1 MSGIAGI
8 YNLDNKPADPA
19 LLRRMIDRMAHRGPD
34 GRGYWIEG
42 PVGLGHAML
51 QTTPESLQEKQPL
64 LSHERGSLCLTL
76 DGRVDNRSDVRAA
89 LESKGL
95 MFRTDTDAELLL
107 RAYECWGE
115 DCPQHIL
122 GDFAFAVW
130 DGRNRKLF
138 CARDILGIKPFY
150 YSISR
155 RRFLWASELR
165 PLLEDPSVRKEPNEG
180 MIGEYLANALTSNEE
195 TLFLDIQRLPP
206 AHYVGIRNGQLF
218 KGRYWDIDPGR
229 EIRYQTDEDY
239 AQHFLAIFRE
249 AVRCRLRS
257 QHPVAADL
265 SGGLD
270 SSSVVSMAQSLFHDG
285 LAVDRGFGTFSAV
298 FPGRACDESDYIQD
312 VITRW
317 GLRSHHVAAMEPD
330 VDISVYAE
338 QVARDY
344 DFPNYPNCAISAP
357 LRVLAKERGCRV
369 ILNGVGGDEW
379 LTGSIYHSA
388 DLVRR
393 MRLLTLARQFR
404 DDSRVP
410 GMIWPSWAVLRLG
423 IWPLLPQTLRLAIRR
438 FVRRDGRPSWITPS
452 FASRIHLTDRLHIEA
467 GRRRHASF
475 AQEDL
480 CRALTNGWQ
489 SHGNEVS
496 ERLSARLE
504 LEERSPLVDRRVI
517 EFALALP
524 ETQRWRHDQPKFI
537 LRQAMRGL
545 LPESI
550 RQRRTKAEFSH
561 TFADTLQAYGRT
573 QFFDS
578 LVTERLGWVDGE
590 EVRALHRRLTELY
603 AQGDERYVRYTW
615 PLWMIVGIELWFAF
629 VMGEREGSTYAAEQ
643 QTDTGEDTRRQ
654 EALHHTTVGG
664 LR

>member
-8 YNLDNKPADPA
+8 YNLDNKPADPV

-34 GRGYWIEG
+34 GHGYWTEG

-51 QTTPESLQEKQPL
+51 RTTPESLLERQPFVDEISH
-64 LSHERGSLCLTL
+64 LSLTL
-76 DGRVDNRSDVRAA
+76 DGRVDNRRDVRAA

-95 MFRTDTDAELLL
+95 AFRTDTDAELLL

-115 DCPQHIL
+115 DCPQHII
-122 GDFAFAVW
+122 GDFAFAIW
-130 DGRNRKLF
+130 NGRNRTLF

-206 AHYVGIRNGQLF
+206 AHYLVIRNGQLS
-218 KGRYWDIDPGR
+218 KVRYWDIDPGR

-239 AQHFLAIFRE
+239 AQHFLALFRE

-270 SSSVVSMAQSLFHDG
+270 SSSVVSIAQSLFHDG
-285 LAVDRGFGTFSAV
+285 LAVDTGFETFSLV
-298 FPGRACDESDYIQD
+298 FPGRACDESDYIHD

-317 GLRSHHVAAMEPD
+317 GLQSNHFAAMEPD
-330 VDISVYAE
+330 IDLSVYAE

-344 DFPNYPNCAISAP
+344 DFPNYPNGAIFAP

-369 ILNGVGGDEW
+369 ILNGFGGDEW
-379 LTGSIYHSA
+379 LTGSIYHYA

-393 MRLLTLARQFR
+393 MQLLALACQLR

-410 GMIWPSWAVLRLG
+410 SVTWPSWAALRLG
-423 IWPLLPQTLRLAIRR
+423 LWPLLPQTLRLAIRR

-452 FASRIHLTDRLHIEA
+452 FASRIHLSDRLRVEA
-467 GRRRHASF
+467 SRRRHASF

-480 CRALTNGWQ
+480 CQWLTNGWQ
-489 SHGNEVS
+489 SQGNEIG
-496 ERLSARLE
+496 ERLSSRLG
-504 LEERSPLVDRRVI
+504 LEERSPLADRRVI

-545 LPESI
+545 LPESV
-550 RQRRTKAEFSH
+550 RQRRTKADFSH
-561 TFADTLQAYGRT
+561 PFADTLQAYGGT
-573 QFFDS
+573 QLFDS

-590 EVRALHRRLTELY
+590 EVRALYRRLTKLY
-603 AQGDERYVRYTW
+603 AQGDDRYIHYTW
-615 PLWMIVGIELWFAF
+615 PLWMIVGIELWLTF
-629 VMGEREGSTYAAEQ
+629 VMGEGGGSTHAAEQ
-643 QTDTGEDTRRQ
+643 QTDTGEHTHRQ
-654 EALHHTTVGG
+654 KTIHHTTVGG

>member
-8 YNLDNKPADPA
+8 YNLDKAPADPA
-19 LLRRMIDRMAHRGPD
+19 LLRRMIERMAHRGPD

-51 QTTPESLQEKQPL
+51 QTTPESLHEKQPL
-64 LSHERGSLCLTL
+64 LHERGTLCLTF

-89 LESKGL
+89 LESNGL
-95 MFRTDTDAELLL
+95 VIRTDTDAELLL

-115 DCPQHIL
+115 DCPRHIL

-130 DGRNRKLF
+130 DGLNRKLF

-150 YSISR
+150 YSMSR

-206 AHYVGIRNGQLF
+206 AHCLVIRNGQLL
-218 KGRYWDIDPGR
+218 KGRYWDIDPAR
-229 EIRYQTDEDY
+229 EIRYRTDEDY
-239 AQHFLAIFRE
+239 AQRFLALFRE

-257 QHPVAADL
+257 QHPVAVNL

-270 SSSVVSMAQSLFHDG
+270 SSSVVSVAQSLFHDG
-285 LAVDRGFGTFSAV
+285 LAVDTGLATFSAV
-298 FPGRACDESDYIQD
+298 FPGRVCDESDYIHD

-317 GLRSHHVAAMEPD
+317 ELQSKHFAAMEPA
-330 VDISVYAE
+330 VDTSIYAE

-344 DFPNYPNCAISAP
+344 DFPNYPNGAMFAP

-379 LTGSIYHSA
+379 LSGSMYHSA
-388 DLVRR
+388 DLMRR
-393 MRLLTLARQFR
+393 IRLLALARQLR

-410 GMIWPSWAVLRLG
+410 GVIWPSWAVLRLG
-423 IWPLLPQTLRLAIRR
+423 LWPLLPQTLRLAIRR
-438 FVRRDGRPSWITPS
+438 FVGRDGRPSWITPS
-452 FASRIHLTDRLHIEA
+452 FASRIHLTDRLHVETR
-467 GRRRHASF
+467 RRRHASF

-480 CRALTNGWQ
+480 CRALTTGWQ
-489 SHGNEVS
+489 SHGNELG
-496 ERLSARLE
+496 ERFSSRLE
-504 LEERSPLVDRRVI
+504 LEERSPLADRRVI

-545 LPESI
+545 LPESV

-561 TFADTLQAYGRT
+561 AFADTLQAYGGT
-573 QFFDS
+573 QLFDS
-578 LVTERLGWVDGE
+578 LLTERLGWVDGE
-590 EVRALHRRLTELY
+590 EVRALYRRLTELY
-603 AQGDERYVRYTW
+603 AQGDKRYIHYTW
-615 PLWMIVGIELWFAF
+615 PLWMIVGIELWLTF
-629 VMGEREGSTYAAEQ
+629 VMGEREESTHATGQ

-654 EALHHTTVGG
+654 ETIQHATVGG

>member
-34 GRGYWIEG
+34 GRGCWIEG

-64 LSHERGSLCLTL
+64 LSHERGSLCLTF

-89 LESKGL
+89 LENKGL
-95 MFRTDTDAELLL
+95 VIRTDTDAELLL
-107 RAYECWGE
+107 RAYVCWGE
-115 DCPQHIL
+115 DCPRHIL

-150 YSISR
+150 YSMSR

-206 AHYVGIRNGQLF
+206 AHYLVIRNGQLV

-229 EIRYQTDEDY
+229 ETRYQTDEDY

-249 AVRCRLRS
+249 AVRCR
-257 QHPVAADL
+257 
-265 SGGLD
+265 GLD

-285 LAVDRGFGTFSAV
+285 LAVDRGFETFSAV
-298 FPGRACDESDYIQD
+298 FPGRACDESEYIQD

-317 GLRSHHVAAMEPD
+317 GLQSNHVAAIEPD

-338 QVARDY
+338 QIARDY
-344 DFPNYPNCAISAP
+344 DFPNYPNGAISAP

-369 ILNGVGGDEW
+369 ILNGAGGDEW
-379 LTGSIYHSA
+379 LTGSIYHYA

-410 GMIWPSWAVLRLG
+410 GMIWPSWAMLRLG
-423 IWPLLPQTLRLAIRR
+423 IWPLLPQTLRLAIRQ

-452 FASRIHLTDRLHIEA
+452 FASRIHLTDRLRIEA
-467 GRRRHASF
+467 GRRHHTSF

-480 CRALTNGWQ
+480 CRALTTGWQ
-489 SHGNEVS
+489 SHGYEVS

-504 LEERSPLVDRRVI
+504 LEERSPLADRRVI

-545 LPESI
+545 LPESV

-561 TFADTLQAYGRT
+561 TFADTLQAYGGT

-590 EVRALHRRLTELY
+590 KVRALHRRLTELY

-615 PLWMIVGIELWFAF
+615 PLWMIVGIELWLTF
-629 VMGEREGSTYAAEQ
+629 VMGEREELTHAAEQ
-643 QTDTGEDTRRQ
+643 QTDAGENTHRQ
-654 EALHHTTVGG
+654 EALHHTTVAG